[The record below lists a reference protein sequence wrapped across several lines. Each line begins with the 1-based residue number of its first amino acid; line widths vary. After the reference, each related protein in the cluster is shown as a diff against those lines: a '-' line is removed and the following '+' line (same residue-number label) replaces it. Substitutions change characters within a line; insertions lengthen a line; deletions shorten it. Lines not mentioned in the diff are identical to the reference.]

1 MNLQT
6 SQLQGRFFLQQM
18 SLFVPGEKQ
27 ALELQW
33 NNQLFHDPKQ
43 IMQDKSETEMDDSD
57 EWLHS
62 QMNVAND
69 AEENRTVDF
78 VMMKTHLNLK
88 HQKFERNPK
97 WKLKPSNSIEK
108 PSQFKDPNCPN
119 KMQSPIPSP

>member
-27 ALELQW
+27 ALELKW
-33 NNQLFHDPKQ
+33 NNQLFNIPKQ
-43 IMQDKSETEMDDSD
+43 IMQDESKTEMDDSD

-69 AEENRTVDF
+69 AEENMTVDF

-97 WKLKPSNSIEK
+97 WKLQPSVSIE
-108 PSQFKDPNCPN
+108 N
-119 KMQSPIPSP
+119 